1 MSFENSNKVGLISCC
16 GIELTVGS
24 LARSITLKVLNELRP
39 RETMTMCLPLFLA
52 GNEEERNF
60 PSENPTITIDGC
72 ERLCA
77 FRTLKIF
84 GANSA
89 KQIVISDI
97 LKQYDVSAPCS
108 HNILDPDSE
117 HMVSIIADLIATEV
131 DKILEQQ
138 TVQYQ
143 SP

>member
-1 MSFENSNKVGLISCC
+1 MSFENSNKVGLVSCC

-24 LARSITLKVLNELRP
+24 LARLITLKVLNELRP
-39 RETMTMCLPLFLA
+39 RQTVTMCLPLFLA

-60 PSENPTITIDGC
+60 PDETPTITIDGC

-84 GANSA
+84 GADSV
-89 KQIVISDI
+89 KQIVVSEI
-97 LKQYDVSAPCS
+97 LKEYDVSAPCS

-117 HMVSIIADLIATEV
+117 NMVSIIGDLIATEV
-131 DKILEQQ
+131 DKILKQQ
-138 TVQYQ
+138 AVQYQ